1 MYCLVLFSVG
11 GCPSSSVAV
20 EPSTGGGVQVCAT
33 IEGRKAIAVDPS
45 TGGVQVC
52 DVVVCIVGATEV
64 SAKKTL
70 PSSGVCMLKKKLTP
84 RKKTSFAQNLL
95 ICENLCQFVR
105 TCVNL
110 YEPSVNLCRLCEIVL
125 NLWTCEICEM
135 VCVKSVNWFDLFQT
149 SSLLTVKCVKPV
161 QVSDFSNG

>member
-64 SAKKTL
+64 STKKTL

-95 ICENLCQFVR
+95 ICENLCELVW
-105 TCVNL
+105 TICELVSIMWNCV
-110 YEPSVNLCRLCEIVL
+110 ESVNLW
-125 NLWTCEICEM
+125 NLWNGLCQKCELIWLVSDQFTVNCEM
-135 VCVKSVNWFDLFQT
+135 CET
-149 SSLLTVKCVKPV
+149 SSGFRL
-161 QVSDFSNG
+161 

>member
-52 DVVVCIVGATEV
+52 GATEV

-110 YEPSVNLCRLCEIVL
+110 YEPSVNLCLLCEIVL
-125 NLWTCEICEM
+125 NL
-135 VCVKSVNWFDLFQT
+135 
-149 SSLLTVKCVKPV
+149 
-161 QVSDFSNG
+161 